1 MGNIS
6 RRKTAKSIKT
16 RGGKGLKNGSI
27 GDRPRRYILPAGAE
41 GGGGRVEQSSRR
53 VEKKKKWKYDD
64 DDDDGGRTVTK
75 ARIVVFVDLHHTADD
90 VFATTNYRERFHTR
104 THTHRHT

>member
-1 MGNIS
+1 MGHNIIIIIIIILVWGTY
-6 RRKTAKSIKT
+6 RVENTAKSIKT

-53 VEKKKKWKYDD
+53 VEKKKKNGNTTTTTV
-64 DDDDGGRTVTK
+64 GGQSRKPV
-75 ARIVVFVDLHHTADD
+75 
-90 VFATTNYRERFHTR
+90 
-104 THTHRHT
+104 